1 VLHPDG
7 HLLECWTLNS
17 EDGIKVFDVGGQEQ
31 HHCQLHDACLRNYH
45 HKENVEPSYL
55 REWMRLLYTTF
66 SLSIH
71 FRLPF
76 HFFLHSLAVLGHA
89 Q

>member
-1 VLHPDG
+1 MLHPDG

-45 HKENVEPSYL
+45 PKENVEPSYL
-55 REWMRLLYTTF
+55 RE
-66 SLSIH
+66 
-71 FRLPF
+71 
-76 HFFLHSLAVLGHA
+76 
-89 Q
+89 